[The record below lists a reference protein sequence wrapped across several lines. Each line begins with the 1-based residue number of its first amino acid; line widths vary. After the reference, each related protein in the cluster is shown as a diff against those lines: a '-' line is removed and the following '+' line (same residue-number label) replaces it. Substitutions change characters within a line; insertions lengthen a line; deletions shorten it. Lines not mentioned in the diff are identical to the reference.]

1 MTIPL
6 ERRLI
11 SAELRL
17 LVPRAARYE
26 TSQAEND
33 RIDALLEVL
42 ADGETQLAAA
52 AFMSFGCKLATEE
65 PVAVALKDLWYEGQL
80 DLVGIDAE
88 KVELLWAGSQTEA
101 PWAQP

>member
-1 MTIPL
+1 MVSIPL

-17 LVPRAARYE
+17 LVPRAARNE
-26 TSQAEND
+26 TSQAENY

-42 ADGETQLAAA
+42 AEGETQLAAE

-65 PVAVALKDLWYEGQL
+65 PVAVAIKDLWYKGQL
-80 DLVGIDAE
+80 DLVGIDAN
-88 KVELLWAGSQTEA
+88 KVELIWAGSQTEA
-101 PWAQP
+101 QP